1 MAIIKNSISLA
12 CLLLALFIVSC
23 QDREEKETAPSPF
36 SYVVSD
42 SLKLWCKTRMPAG
55 RILAEGD
62 TLKLL
67 FFEDEL
73 NRLWKPP
80 YSASAVD
87 ELAKNGEF
95 NWEELPAHEGNRR
108 WQLSLMLQAEDSTY
122 LTPNNLL
129 VYLFR

>member
-1 MAIIKNSISLA
+1 MSIIQKSIYVGF
-12 CLLLALFIVSC
+12 LLLALFIISC
-23 QDREEKETAPSPF
+23 TEKTEKGAPPAQL
-36 SYVVSD
+36 SYVVGD

-87 ELAKNGEF
+87 ELSKNGGVR
-95 NWEELPAHEGNRR
+95 WEELPAHEGNRR
-108 WQLSLMLQAEDSTY
+108 WQLSLMLQTEDSTY

>member
-1 MAIIKNSISLA
+1 MAIIKKSICA
-12 CLLLALFIVSC
+12 VYLLLVLFIVSC
-23 QDREEKETAPSPF
+23 EDKKEKETLPVKS

-62 TLKLL
+62 TLRLL

-87 ELAKNGEF
+87 ELAKSGGF

>member
-1 MAIIKNSISLA
+1 MAIIQKSIYA
-12 CLLLALFIVSC
+12 GYLLLVLFIASC
-23 QDREEKETAPSPF
+23 HGKEEKGAPPAQL

-55 RILAEGD
+55 RILSDGD
-62 TLKLL
+62 TLKIL

-73 NRLWKPP
+73 NQLWKPP

-95 NWEELPAHEGNRR
+95 HWEELPAHEGNRR